1 VKKSEEVINMVFVPN
16 DQAPEIL
23 KPGKQA
29 FDLPSTTIPAKFSPV
44 LGTRLFSILFVWCN
58 QFNSAVFT
66 KPLIKAIAVIRFI
79 ADNPV
84 RGIFREATVDG
95 LLNQLYFMGRSAFN
109 VSGDRKTS
117 SVCDCHD
124 LGALAA
130 LCLADSKTPFFAGTK
145 VPSIK
150 ASRISIPPRS
160 YRSCASSW
168 AMSWKTPCLTHCW
181 NRLWHV
187 WYGGYLGG
195 KSFQGAPVR
204 KIHNIP
210 FMTLR
215 GSRALRP
222 RASFTG
228 AVRVIMGSIR
238 FHCSFVS
245 SILIIL
251 HNQNVMS
258 SFIFNYFNWLDT
270 DNFAFNFKWLQLDT
284 YPQMRVNLF

>member
-1 VKKSEEVINMVFVPN
+1 
-16 DQAPEIL
+16 
-23 KPGKQA
+23 
-29 FDLPSTTIPAKFSPV
+29 
-44 LGTRLFSILFVWCN
+44 
-58 QFNSAVFT
+58 
-66 KPLIKAIAVIRFI
+66 
-79 ADNPV
+79 
-84 RGIFREATVDG
+84 
-95 LLNQLYFMGRSAFN
+95 MGRSAFN
-109 VSGDRKTS
+109 VSGERKTS

-130 LCLADSKTPFFAGTK
+130 LCLADSKTPFFAGTN

-168 AMSWKTPCLTHCW
+168 AMSRKVPCRTHCW

-195 KSFQGAPVR
+195 RSFQGAPVR

-210 FMTLR
+210 FMT
-215 GSRALRP
+215 SREFRPLRP
-222 RASFTG
+222 RGSFTG
-228 AVRVIMGSIR
+228 AVAAIMGSIR

-251 HNQNVMS
+251 HIQDFMS
-258 SFIFNYFNWLDT
+258 RFIFSLFISYGYM
-270 DNFAFNFKWLQLDT
+270 FKS
-284 YPQMRVNLF
+284 YP